1 MSSVLARDAE
11 VSITE
16 QTLKE
21 LMNAVTEAKNLGG
34 FTKEPM
40 PDGDMSQKDYID
52 EQRKRGIIRVKS
64 EFSKI
69 NFKIALDGGK
79 NENQE
84 SLGYRLIK

>member
-1 MSSVLARDAE
+1 
-11 VSITE
+11 
-16 QTLKE
+16 
-21 LMNAVTEAKNLGG
+21 MNAVSQAKDLGN

-40 PDGDMSQKDYID
+40 PDCDMSHKDYID

-69 NFKIALDGGK
+69 EFKISLDGGR

-84 SLGYRLIK
+84 SLGYKLEKGGEDRCRRL